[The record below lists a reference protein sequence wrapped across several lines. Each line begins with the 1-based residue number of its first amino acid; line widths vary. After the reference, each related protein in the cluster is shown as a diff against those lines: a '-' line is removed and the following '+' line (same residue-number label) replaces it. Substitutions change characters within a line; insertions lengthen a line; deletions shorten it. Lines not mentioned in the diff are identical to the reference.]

1 MILVLSF
8 QSGVVR
14 PMHATE
20 LKEAKVEAVDRCRNL
35 CETANIVDAETYAVV
50 ARIVYDR
57 GYKAVAP

>member
-1 MILVLSF
+1 
-8 QSGVVR
+8 
-14 PMHATE
+14 MHATE